1 MKTLTV
7 KDSYW
12 HMQPNHALALQLAK
26 REVPALVYDA
36 VNLEGI
42 LMSLPEV
49 QTILDGITVGGH
61 KISDQN
67 IAINQA
73 KTWQHLYALIAEKK
87 FSFRKSIALE
97 LHSIAAYE
105 ESLAWG
111 EFRSGYVRISGSDY
125 EPPAASELDDRWQ
138 QMQEQVNHYHDIYDK
153 AIYVFLYMARNQFFW
168 DVNKRMGRFM
178 MNAILLQHGFPI
190 INVPA
195 HRQQEFNQLM
205 LEFYMSEQTQPMNQ
219 FLRRCLHEKIIQ
231 NFQPDISEHIHQ

>member
-1 MKTLTV
+1 MQTLTV
-7 KDSYW
+7 KDSHW
-12 HMQPNHALALQLAK
+12 QMQPNCALALQLAK
-26 REVPALVYDA
+26 RDVPDLVCDA

-42 LMSLPEV
+42 NMSLPEV

-67 IAINQA
+67 IVINQA
-73 KTWQHLYALIAEKK
+73 KTWQRLFSLIVEKK
-87 FSFRKSIALE
+87 FTFKKAIALE

-125 EPPAASELDDRWQ
+125 EPPAASELDNRWQ
-138 QMQEQVNHYHDIYDK
+138 QMQAQANHYHDIYDK

-178 MNAILLQHGFPI
+178 MNGLLLQHGFPI

-195 HRQQEFNQLM
+195 KRQQEFNQLM
-205 LEFYMSEQTQPMNQ
+205 LNFYANEQTHPMNQ
-219 FLRRCLHEKIIQ
+219 FLRSCLHAKIIQ
-231 NFQPDISEHIHQ
+231 NFKQ